1 MSREI
6 KFRAW
11 LKPRWEDDEDSN
23 KMYYD
28 IQNSYDNLGDVK
40 PFDAMN
46 SFANW
51 LDSEVAVI
59 EQYTG
64 LKDKNGKEIYEG
76 DIVKAKI
83 QGFWETGPNTI
94 CEGKATWNLE
104 VVYNEIRYM
113 DVFHILGSKNAPDRI
128 YYLFDDKLS
137 DIEVIG
143 NIHEN
148 PELLGGE

>member
-1 MSREI
+1 MSRPL

-11 LKPRWEDDEDSN
+11 DKKR
-23 KMYYD
+23 KRYAKV
-28 IQNSYDNLGDVK
+28 IQTTNQGWKGYRDKTYITNGIMRFSKWVLSR
-40 PFDAMN
+40 F
-46 SFANW
+46 
-51 LDSEVAVI
+51 VI

-104 VVYNEIRYM
+104 VVYDEIRYM

-128 YYLFDDKLS
+128 YYLFDKELS
-137 DIEVIG
+137 ELEVIG

-148 PELLGGE
+148 PELMEGEE

>member
-1 MSREI
+1 MRDL

-11 LKPRWEDDEDSN
+11 DKRQKKYIVPNRLALDDD
-23 KMYYD
+23 
-28 IQNSYDNLGDVK
+28 G
-40 PFDAMN
+40 A
-46 SFANW
+46 
-51 LDSEVAVI
+51 LDFYVYNGGGYALECFIV

-83 QGFWETGPNTI
+83 QGIWETGPDTVYR
-94 CEGKATWNLE
+94 GKAVWNLE

-113 DVFHILGSKNAPDRI
+113 DVFHILGSKNSPDRI

-137 DIEVIG
+137 ELEVIG

-148 PELLGGE
+148 PELVGGEG